1 MPPCPATHPRRSPA
15 LRTLLPPRVLRTRA
29 ALAIA
34 WPRGNI
40 WAITRSA
47 PKPWTPIMLG
57 AAWRSLALRRA
68 MGSSAPG
75 KSVRLH
81 AIAWPRGNIW
91 AITRAAPKPWTR
103 VIPGAAWRS
112 LALRRSMG
120 SSAHGGSA
128 RWPVVSVGTRMS
140 IRRTFRGGGG
150 ALMEYSAAKQP
161 LSLSEDSRWA
171 LGRCSHCTGRG
182 QRGITPIARCCSR
195 PLIPGEDCSPL
206 VGLGSVFL
214 FGIAWVTTIVQ
225 TTLDCLPQSALA
237 SVRR

>member
-1 MPPCPATHPRRSPA
+1 M
-15 LRTLLPPRVLRTRA
+15 
-29 ALAIA
+29 
-34 WPRGNI
+34 G
-40 WAITRSA
+40 

-68 MGSSAPG
+68 MGSLALG

-91 AITRAAPKPWTR
+91 AITRAAPKPWTP

-112 LALRRSMG
+112 LALRNSMG

-128 RWPVVSVGTRMS
+128 RWPVASVDTRMS
-140 IRRTFRGGGG
+140 IRRAFRRGGG

-171 LGRCSHCTGRG
+171 LERCSHCTGRRAERHRADSSML
-182 QRGITPIARCCSR
+182 QQATYTRGGLLSFGWSWMRISVWHCGRSR
-195 PLIPGEDCSPL
+195 PLYRQRLIACHSQLWHPFGDSEPEFCRVQHTAADTWMET
-206 VGLGSVFL
+206 VGK
-214 FGIAWVTTIVQ
+214 TPRQ
-225 TTLDCLPQSALA
+225 
-237 SVRR
+237 R